1 MNDESVRCSVASEAP
16 ERAPDLPGLRR
27 PVSVLPVV
35 GVLDGTA
42 TMLSLLCLMHC
53 LALPVL
59 VAVLPLVASSFVAD
73 ATFHRWMLLAVV
85 PTSTLAFG
93 MGYRS
98 HRDVSMLA
106 IGGVG
111 LCLLALAAYGGV
123 LVGLSAFGDTA
134 LTVCGG
140 LLLATAHGINRWRSH
155 RLTHR
160 RAAHQHGSACDHHEP
175 LNGGADEPI
184 GPLTAPLSPAAASG
198 GSRS

>member
-1 MNDESVRCSVASEAP
+1 MNDDPASGSSPHAASE
-16 ERAPDLPGLRR
+16 RASDLPDLQR
-27 PVSVLPVV
+27 PARFQPVV

-42 TMLSLLCLMHC
+42 AMLSMLCLVHC

-106 IGGVG
+106 VGGVG
-111 LCLLALAAYGGV
+111 LSLLALAAYGGL
-123 LVGLSAFGDTA
+123 LVGLSAVGDTV

-160 RAAHQHGSACDHHEP
+160 SAGHAHGPPCDQVERM
-175 LNGGADEPI
+175 NGRVG
-184 GPLTAPLSPAAASG
+184 AAARRMIKPPSPVAATRR
-198 GSRS
+198 SRS